1 LSAEVQAIGPGS
13 GARWRVTWAGPKGES
28 SGPFDSVVAALPAW
42 ALSRLKIG
50 PAGRCALAALA
61 DIASPP
67 IATVFLGFRRDQVR
81 HPLDG
86 FGLLVPA
93 SEKRSVLGVIFSSSL
108 FAGRAPA
115 GHVALTAFAG
125 GALQEETALLPK
137 KELIDLIQRDL
148 QDLLGAKGKPSFVR
162 HTLWKRSIPQYNLG
176 YGRHLAAFAQCERD
190 HPGLF
195 IGGNARDGIS
205 LPDCILAGAALAKRV
220 S

>member
-1 LSAEVQAIGPGS
+1 
-13 GARWRVTWAGPKGES
+13 
-28 SGPFDSVVAALPAW
+28 
-42 ALSRLKIG
+42 
-50 PAGRCALAALA
+50 
-61 DIASPP
+61 
-67 IATVFLGFRRDQVR
+67 
-81 HPLDG
+81 
-86 FGLLVPA
+86 
-93 SEKRSVLGVIFSSSL
+93 
-108 FAGRAPA
+108 
-115 GHVALTAFAG
+115 VALTAFAG

-137 KELIDLIQRDL
+137 KELIDLVQRDL